1 MRETSPLP
9 PPLVLTLK
17 LDPIAF
23 DLLDQLRKQ
32 YFPPARNFLPAHI
45 TLFHALPGDQKS
57 AIQQTL
63 QSVCAHTSIIPLLL
77 PKPRFLGKG
86 TAVEVDA
93 PELVQLQNRLAE
105 IWDGWLT
112 AQDRQR
118 YRPHV
123 TIQNKVAP
131 DTARQLYNQ
140 LANTWEPVSGQGEG
154 LLLWHYEGGPWNLAS
169 EFTFER

>member
-1 MRETSPLP
+1 
-9 PPLVLTLK
+9 LTLK

-32 YFPPARNFLPAHI
+32 HFPPDRNFLPAHI
-45 TLFHALPGDQKS
+45 TLFHALPGDQQS

-63 QSVCAHTSIIPLLL
+63 QSVCAQTSPVPLLL
-77 PKPRFLGKG
+77 PKLRFLGKG
-86 TAVEVDA
+86 TAVEVDS
-93 PELVQLQNRLAE
+93 PELVQLQSQLAE
-105 IWDGWLT
+105 TWDGWLT

-140 LANTWEPVSGQGEG
+140 LLNTWEPAHGRGEG
-154 LLLWHYEGGPWNLAS
+154 LLLWHYKGGPWDLVN
-169 EFTFER
+169 EFTFELSK